1 MVVVFALFCFVFHS
15 DNILESFC
23 VLPEATKGLTTV
35 MGIIIRDWDNMV
47 RRGWHIFPGVRAFG
61 NSMVGPHGTKALVY
75 GTALQER
82 LSRFLSSCEV
92 VSRGIL
98 YKAGWLL
105 TADMFNFER

>member
-1 MVVVFALFCFVFHS
+1 
-15 DNILESFC
+15 
-23 VLPEATKGLTTV
+23 
-35 MGIIIRDWDNMV
+35 
-47 RRGWHIFPGVRAFG
+47 
-61 NSMVGPHGTKALVY
+61 MVGPHGTKALVY

>member
-1 MVVVFALFCFVFHS
+1 MLCFVFHS
-15 DNILESFC
+15 DSIEESFC
-23 VLPEATKGLTTV
+23 VLPRVTKGLATV
-35 MGIIIRDWDNMV
+35 MGITTRDWGNMV
-47 RRGWHIFPGVRAFG
+47 RRGWHIFPGGRAFG

-82 LSRFLSSCEV
+82 LSRFLSSWEV

-105 TADMFNFER
+105 TADMFSFEL

>member
-1 MVVVFALFCFVFHS
+1 MVVVFVLFCFVFHS
-15 DNILESFC
+15 DSIKESFC
-23 VLPEATKGLTTV
+23 VLLRATKGLAIV
-35 MGIIIRDWDNMV
+35 MVIIARDWGNMV

-75 GTALQER
+75 GTALQEG

-105 TADMFNFER
+105 TADMFSFEL